1 MPQWILPVFIQ
12 GLGLI
17 GLGFGVAAFQ
27 SSRHKSIVLLKLLN
41 ELVFAVQY
49 VLLGAYTG
57 AVMNLISCVRNY
69 IYAKSVEK
77 GRSTTPWIFIFS
89 GIIVLSGILSW
100 SSPLS
105 LIPVAAKLLTCAAY
119 GMKNPR
125 TVRILTFP
133 SSIGWIVYNAVY
145 HSAGGV
151 LNEVFTMASIAISMV
166 RFDFIPYYRTR
177 ALKRQAH

>member
-57 AVMNLISCVRNY
+57 AVMNLISCVR
-69 IYAKSVEK
+69 I
-77 GRSTTPWIFIFS
+77 
-89 GIIVLSGILSW
+89 
-100 SSPLS
+100 
-105 LIPVAAKLLTCAAY
+105 
-119 GMKNPR
+119 
-125 TVRILTFP
+125 
-133 SSIGWIVYNAVY
+133 
-145 HSAGGV
+145 
-151 LNEVFTMASIAISMV
+151 ISMRKV
-166 RFDFIPYYRTR
+166 WKKGAPQRRGSLYSRELLYYP
-177 ALKRQAH
+177 AYCHGLLH

>member
-27 SSRHKSIVLLKLLN
+27 SNRHKSIVLLKLLN

-105 LIPVAAKLLTCAAY
+105 
-119 GMKNPR
+119 
-125 TVRILTFP
+125 
-133 SSIGWIVYNAVY
+133 
-145 HSAGGV
+145 
-151 LNEVFTMASIAISMV
+151 
-166 RFDFIPYYRTR
+166 
-177 ALKRQAH
+177 